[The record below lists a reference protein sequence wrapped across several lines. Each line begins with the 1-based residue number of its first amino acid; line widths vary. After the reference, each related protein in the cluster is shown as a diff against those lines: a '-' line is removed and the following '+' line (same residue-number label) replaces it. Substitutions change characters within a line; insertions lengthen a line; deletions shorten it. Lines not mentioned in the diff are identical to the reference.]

1 MTHAHDSTLLAR
13 LGFADPD
20 RRNPLHDAACQY
32 LAQESKTRKLV
43 EMLLKNRMSP
53 IVRKFEN
60 EDGSAS
66 DYVGTWSFDHRRAEL
81 EKHIFKGSGQYRST
95 IGFLDVE
102 LTITARRRDVGRI
115 RNSSKITR
123 YSGWA
128 PATLDDLTGDFSA
141 RKFMSPIPAINCGH
155 LRVTS
160 VEGRDIYVKWAMEP
174 MNDKAPPRSP
184 IDIDQLQCWH
194 DLPTKELRE
203 WVPYDSSIETSRD
216 IIHIEVKAHPA
227 TAGDV
232 LRQIALYREY
242 AELGTWLL
250 ATCYPITRRDADALK
265 NASIAHVQ
273 LDPATVQAW
282 AEERDAGAYEAP
294 SI

>member
-32 LAQESKTRKLV
+32 LAQESKARKLAD
-43 EMLLKNRMSP
+43 MLLKDRMKP
-53 IVRKFEN
+53 IVRKYEN
-60 EDGSAS
+60 EDGSAA

-102 LTITARRRDVGRI
+102 LTIMARRRDVGRI

-123 YSGWA
+123 DRDWA
-128 PATLDDLTGDFSA
+128 PATLDDLSGDLTG
-141 RKFMSPIPAINCGH
+141 RKFMSPIPAISCGH
-155 LRVTS
+155 LYVTH
-160 VEGRDIYVKWAMEP
+160 VEGQEIHVKWALP
-174 MNDKAPPRSP
+174 MMKDQAPPRSP
-184 IDIDQLQCWH
+184 LSIEQLHCWH
-194 DLPTKELRE
+194 DSPTRELRE

-242 AELGTWLL
+242 ADFGTWLL
-250 ATCYPITRRDADALK
+250 ATCYPISRRDADALR
-265 NASIAHVQ
+265 NANIAHVQ
-273 LDPATVQAW
+273 LDPTTVQAW
-282 AEERDAGAYEAP
+282 AEEQNAGSYEAP
-294 SI
+294 SL

>member
-32 LAQESKTRKLV
+32 LAQESKARKLAD
-43 EMLLKNRMSP
+43 MLLKDRMKP
-53 IVRKFEN
+53 IVRKYEN
-60 EDGSAS
+60 EDGSAA

-102 LTITARRRDVGRI
+102 LTIMARRRDVGRI

-123 YSGWA
+123 DRGWA
-128 PATLDDLTGDFSA
+128 PATLDDLSGDLTG
-141 RKFMSPIPAINCGH
+141 R
-155 LRVTS
+155 
-160 VEGRDIYVKWAMEP
+160 KWALP
-174 MNDKAPPRSP
+174 MMKDQAPPRSP
-184 IDIDQLQCWH
+184 LSIEQLHCWH
-194 DLPTKELRE
+194 DSPTRELRE

-242 AELGTWLL
+242 ADFGTWLL
-250 ATCYPITRRDADALK
+250 ATCYPISRRDADALR
-265 NASIAHVQ
+265 NANIAHVQ
-273 LDPATVQAW
+273 LDPTTVQAW
-282 AEERDAGAYEAP
+282 AEEQNAGSYEAP
-294 SI
+294 SL